1 MDPEKLL
8 KWLLDNQQQQQQT
21 QLLQQLA
28 AQQQLQAV
36 RQQEQQQQLI
46 RELTAQQQAS
56 QEWLFQQMTMLVGRA
71 PRSGRGQGRGWW
83 LEPERRT
90 SLQVAEAVALEQ
102 FLQTLPTGGKEWV
115 GNRPLGHI
123 GMPLKGWAWELKSGE
138 YLDGIHSSPQG
149 REEGRGMQFLIF
161 FCLHGTYLGFLS
173 PFPSLFLMFLSLSFP
188 AGDWMVGEN
197 QKQNPQ
203 QADAKQVD
211 LHRALSQRSKGT
223 VFRSREQGKVCES
236 QHRPK
241 RQQENQMGEKLS
253 TFTNNPRTHKH
264 LKKTRAH
271 QRIPTG
277 ENNNTCTECGKSF
290 SSPSKLIRH
299 ERIHTGERP
308 YTCSE
313 CGKSFN
319 DMSPLIRHERV
330 HIGERPYECC
340 ECRKSFTQ
348 SSALIRH
355 HRIHTGE
362 RPYECSEC
370 GKNFNDNSHL
380 LRHVRIHSGK
390 RKPYKCSGCG
400 KSFYVCSHRVEHLR
414 IHESDKHHKKLAWG

>member
-1 MDPEKLL
+1 MFSSRSSHPPMEQGKEMAAVEPVQGPVTFEEVAVYFTKEEWALL
-8 KWLLDNQQQQQQT
+8 
-21 QLLQQLA
+21 A
-28 AQQQLQAV
+28 PAQRALYRDV
-36 RQQEQQQQLI
+36 MQENY
-46 RELTAQQQAS
+46 EN
-56 QEWLFQQMTMLVGRA
+56 V
-71 PRSGRGQGRGWW
+71 
-83 LEPERRT
+83 T
-90 SLQVAEAVALEQ
+90 SL
-102 FLQTLPTGGKEWV
+102 
-115 GNRPLGHI
+115 
-123 GMPLKGWAWELKSGE
+123 
-138 YLDGIHSSPQG
+138 
-149 REEGRGMQFLIF
+149 
-161 FCLHGTYLGFLS
+161 
-173 PFPSLFLMFLSLSFP
+173 
-188 AGDWMVGEN
+188 GDWMVGEN
-197 QKQNPQ
+197 QKQNSQ

-223 VFRSREQGKVCES
+223 VSRSHEQGKVCES

-241 RQQENQMGEKLS
+241 RQQGNQMGEKLS

-264 LKKTRAH
+264 LKETRAH

-380 LRHVRIHSGK
+380 LRHERIHSGK
-390 RKPYKCSGCG
+390 RAYKCSVCG
-400 KSFYVCSHRVEHLR
+400 KTFTYRSGLITHQRKQTLCMLGV
-414 IHESDKHHKKLAWG
+414 

>member
-1 MDPEKLL
+1 YLTGPAQAAYRNLDLQEALDYSKVKVAILDQTGISPETYHQRLH
-8 KWLLDNQQQQQQT
+8 
-21 QLLQQLA
+21 
-28 AQQQLQAV
+28 
-36 RQQEQQQQLI
+36 
-46 RELTAQQQAS
+46 
-56 QEWLFQQMTMLVGRA
+56 QEWYA
-71 PRSGRGQGRGWW
+71 PGTR
-83 LEPERRT
+83 P
-90 SLQVAEAVALEQ
+90 QVMAVALEQ

-115 GNRPLGHI
+115 QLETAQQGGRCLVGLDPKLTYLVILGQPASLHSQTPFAAPLCPAAPHPAWGQ
-123 GMPLKGWAWELKSGE
+123 PL
-138 YLDGIHSSPQG
+138 SPQFF
-149 REEGRGMQFLIF
+149 FLF
-161 FCLHGTYLGFLS
+161 PPS
-173 PFPSLFLMFLSLSFP
+173 PTALC
-188 AGDWMVGEN
+188 DWMVGEN

-390 RKPYKCSGCG
+390 RAYKCSVCGKTFTYRSGLICLQRFHTGEKPYKCSGCG